1 MKKAFQINLA
11 DNVATMCDDATAE
24 PVQIVGAPNPFAIT
38 LIEPAHTG
46 HKVAIAAIEEGHPI
60 VKFGV
65 PIGIATR
72 DIHIGEWVHLHN
84 CRSQVDERSST
95 LDVETGAATD
105 IAYE

>member
-11 DNVATMCDDATAE
+11 DNVATMCEDAAAE
-24 PVQIVGAPNPFAIT
+24 RVQIAGAHTRSAIT
-38 LIEPAHTG
+38 LIEPAQAG
-46 HKVAIAAIEEGHPI
+46 HKIAVRAIAEGKPV